1 MHSKNPSTQFKFLN
15 FITVTYVTVLLVSN
29 TTAGKIISLN
39 GFTTDAATLFF
50 PVVYII
56 SDILTE
62 VYGYAKAR
70 NVLWIVIYSQVI
82 MSLLYALVVIMPP
95 ALGFDANDSFIR
107 VLSQI
112 PRIVLGSL
120 IAIFIGSILNDF
132 ILAKMKV
139 LTKGKFL
146 WTRTIGSTIVGQGA
160 DTIIFYLIAFY
171 AVIPANLL
179 VSSILFTWITKVIIE
194 IFMTPLTYTLINRLK
209 KTEQIDTFD
218 TRTDFNPFILK

>member
-1 MHSKNPSTQFKFLN
+1 MQSKYPSAQFKFLN
-15 FITVTYVTVLLVSN
+15 FITITYVTVLLVSN

-39 GFTTDAATLFF
+39 GLTTDAATLFF

-70 NVLWIVIYSQVI
+70 SVLWTVVYSQII

-95 ALGFDANDSFIR
+95 AAGFDANDSFSR

-132 ILAKMKV
+132 IMAKMKI

-146 WTRTIGSTIVGQGA
+146 WTRTIGSTLVGQGA

-179 VSSILFTWITKVIIE
+179 ATSILFTWITKVIIE
-194 IFMTPLTYTLINRLK
+194 VSMTPLTYALINRLK
-209 KTEQIDTFD
+209 KEENLDTFD
-218 TRTDFNPFILK
+218 TRTNFNPFILK